1 MKKAWIIMALLLL
14 VGLPIRCAFALSQQ
28 SAPQNI
34 DGTPKFTD
42 PDEQMP
48 GFVVGSEQ
56 DGTGARGFSGSASNV
71 TIPSMGDRDY
81 GAQAFD
87 QAFSHQQSKE

>member
-1 MKKAWIIMALLLL
+1 MKNSLIIMALLFL
-14 VGLPIRCAFALSQQ
+14 VGLPIRHAIALSQVQ
-28 SAPQNI
+28 APQNI

-48 GFVVGSEQ
+48 GFVIGPQETGS
-56 DGTGARGFSGSASNV
+56 GAVDFSGSASNV
-71 TIPSMGDRDY
+71 TVPTVGDRDY

>member
-1 MKKAWIIMALLLL
+1 MKKTWIIIALLLL
-14 VGLPIRCAFALSQQ
+14 VGFPIRSAMAFSQV
-28 SAPQNI
+28 SAPQSS

-48 GFVVGSEQ
+48 GFMVGSEQ
-56 DGTGARGFSGSASNV
+56 SGNATRGLSVGMPGV
-71 TIPSMGDRDY
+71 TIPSMSDRDY